1 MWNYTGGLPVMDED
15 AAAER
20 AARDHVAAKVA
31 AADASGDA
39 LAMLKHAS
47 MRCGGCGAKVGA
59 DVLSRAMA
67 RLKPDLVS
75 RPEVRTGA
83 SHGMGRMECGRSWR
97 GPVVLSRGVRVV
109 DRPFAS
115 SWNSTTTT
123 TPPPR
128 LVARLARSRAS
139 SKLIG
144 SLNNLYI
151 LIQFNSL

>member
-1 MWNYTGGLPVMDED
+1 MPRCCQDWIDRKWMWNYTGGLPVMDED

-83 SHGMGRMECGRSWR
+83 SHGMGRMECGKGR
-97 GPVVLSRGVRVV
+97 GAGPSCARGVCGWWTDRSRRVG
-109 DRPFAS
+109 
-115 SWNSTTTT
+115 
-123 TPPPR
+123 TPPPPPR
-128 LVARLARSRAS
+128 HHR
-139 SKLIG
+139 G
-144 SLNNLYI
+144 S
-151 LIQFNSL
+151 